1 VTTRSFDSTT
11 AATTRRSRAAL
22 VLLAILAGCD
32 SRRPPAPISRDAAA
46 PVAVANDAAL
56 TIPSLPGTI
65 WFVEPHALVRIT
77 DGKRTQI
84 AGDLF
89 PSRWSLPDGRLVALA
104 SKGDGTPDSEQLA
117 LVAADGT
124 VTRIG
129 PAAATVRE
137 PAVDPKG
144 RWIIVAINQDNH
156 SDLYRLELA
165 TTKLERLTNDR
176 QGNFTPS
183 LAGSFVVF
191 ASSRDGDS
199 EIYRLPLA
207 ATAKAKAQRLT
218 AFHRDDLDPVASPDG
233 KTIAFLSDR
242 EGPMRIFLMAPD
254 GTQQRRLTDR
264 SDPASEL
271 EPTWSRD
278 GSQLAYI
285 VERKDERLLV
295 VRDLAANTERTLT
308 PTKVRDAEPSFSPD
322 GKWLVVAR
330 EANGESDLVALP
342 VAGGDPVRITDSPAL
357 ERLPRWH

>member
-1 VTTRSFDSTT
+1 MPTRGRFTLT
-11 AATTRRSRAAL
+11 ALAL
-22 VLLAILAGCD
+22 LAGCND
-32 SRRPPAPISRDAAA
+32 SPRAAAPVSRDAAA
-46 PVAVANDAAL
+46 AVATVDAVLA
-56 TIPSLPGTI
+56 IPALPGTI
-65 WFVEPHALVRIT
+65 WFVEPHALVRIA

-124 VTRIG
+124 ITRVG
-129 PAAATVRE
+129 PAAASVRE

-144 RWIIVAINQDNH
+144 GWIIVAINQDGH

-165 TTKLERLTNDR
+165 SNKLARLTDNK
-176 QGNFTPS
+176 QGNFTPA
-183 LAGSFVVF
+183 LAGGSVVF

-199 EIYRLPLA
+199 EIYRLPL
-207 ATAKAKAQRLT
+207 TAKATAQRLT
-218 AFHRDDLDPVASPDG
+218 AFHKDDLDPAPSPDG

-242 EGPMRIFLMAPD
+242 EGPMRLFLMAPD
-254 GTQQRRLTDR
+254 GTKQRRLTDR
-264 SDPASEL
+264 TDDASEL

-295 VRDLAANTERTLT
+295 VRDVAANTDRTLT
-308 PTKVRDAEPSFSPD
+308 PAKVRDAEPSFSPD
-322 GKWLVVAR
+322 GKWIVVAR
-330 EANGESDLVALP
+330 EANKESDLVALP
-342 VAGGDPVRITDSPAL
+342 VAGGDPIRITASPTV